1 MLTCAVVRATTSF
14 AAALLFILILGGARP
29 AYADLDPGN
38 GSMLLQIVLGGAAGL
53 AVMARLA
60 WNRILGR
67 FSGRPS
73 TPASDKPEPTA
84 PEPAGDR

>member
-1 MLTCAVVRATTSF
+1 
-14 AAALLFILILGGARP
+14 
-29 AYADLDPGN
+29 
-38 GSMLLQIVLGGAAGL
+38 MLLQIVLGGAAGL